1 LRKIECQHTGRLRN
15 RNICIRVGGE
25 ISTSPGLKITRNYN
39 RWEDDRLLMTSGDAK
54 REYLTGFASG
64 ALRCADSW
72 VKTGVPAADVDDVAQ
87 EVFLRLMRYEKTE
100 LIDHPQAY
108 LFKVAS
114 NVAAEW
120 AIRARNK
127 RPHEHKWLMNLIE
140 RHQADSPL
148 MLAQSREEVERALNK
163 LSPHQREI
171 LKLFFADELSYAE
184 IAARLGESLRSV
196 RRQFEKSYA
205 RLRHDLDPELLGVI
219 RHGRD

>member
-1 LRKIECQHTGRLRN
+1 
-15 RNICIRVGGE
+15 
-25 ISTSPGLKITRNYN
+25 
-39 RWEDDRLLMTSGDAK
+39 MTSGDAK
-54 REYLTGFASG
+54 RRISDWFRQWRSP
-64 ALRCADSW
+64 LRRFLG
-72 VKTGVPAADVDDVAQ
+72 KTGVPAADVDDVAQ

-100 LIDHPQAY
+100 LIDYPQAY

-127 RPHEHKWLMNLIE
+127 RPHEHKWLMNLIDE
-140 RHQADSPL
+140 NQADSPL

-184 IAARLGESLRSV
+184 IAAQLGESLRSV

-219 RHGRD
+219 KIGRAHV